1 MPLFNRQRRV
11 RIDVRHFCPFLK
23 RLAEALGHEETDVT
37 ITLVSDRTIQTLN
50 RRFRGKDRPTDVLSF
65 PADRESDPW
74 KHVAG
79 EKTSGFGEIIISA
92 EAARRQADEEGHSV
106 LEEIKLLIIH
116 GVLHLEGFDHESD
129 GGVMHRRE
137 YALRARLL

>member
-11 RIDVRHFCPFLK
+11 RIDVRHFYPFLK
-23 RLAEALGHEETDVT
+23 RLAETLGHAETDVT

-65 PADRESDPW
+65 PADRDGDPW
-74 KHVAG
+74 KHVAR
-79 EKTSGFGEIIISA
+79 EETSALGEIIISA
-92 EAARRQADEEGHSV
+92 ETARRQADEEGHSV

-116 GVLHLEGFDHESD
+116 GALHLEGFDHESD
-129 GGVMHRRE
+129 GGEMNQKE